1 MVSKALFTFV
11 FVLMLS
17 VIRLFQEKNM
27 EIESATR
34 DNLMVFIVAYSDIQF
49 DSTDIKNISFLI
61 EIYSE
66 NFNTEVSVILK

>member
-1 MVSKALFTFV
+1 
-11 FVLMLS
+11 
-17 VIRLFQEKNM
+17 M

>member
-11 FVLMLS
+11 FILMLS